1 MRKSEKVRAENRS
14 DFSHIFQNDGR
25 AVHKLYGII

>member
-25 AVHKLYGII
+25 TVHKF